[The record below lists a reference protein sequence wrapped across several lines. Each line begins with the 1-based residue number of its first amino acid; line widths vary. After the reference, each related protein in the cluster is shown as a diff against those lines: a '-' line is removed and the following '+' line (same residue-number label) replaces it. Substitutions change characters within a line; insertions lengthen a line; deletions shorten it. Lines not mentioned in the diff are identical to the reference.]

1 MDNNKRLK
9 GHLTAFITIFI
20 WGTTYISTK
29 VLLQNFEPVEI
40 LFFRFVIGYLT
51 LWVICPKLLRIERE
65 HELYFVF
72 AGLFGITFYYLL
84 ENIALV
90 YTQATNVGVIISI
103 APFFTAI
110 LAHFFIH
117 GERLNRYFFIGFITA
132 IIGICLI
139 SYNGSTSFCLNPLGD
154 ILAVSAAFVWALYSI
169 LTRKISEFGYPA
181 VQSTR
186 RTFLYGL
193 LFMVPAL
200 FLFGYEPDYFKLAQP
215 IVLGNVLFLGLGA
228 SALCFV
234 AWNLAVRLLGAVKTS
249 IYIYMVPVITVT
261 TSVLILSEKINL
273 ISIIGILF
281 TLTGLFLSYKK
292 L

>member
-1 MDNNKRLK
+1 MEDKKKIK

-29 VLLQNFEPVEI
+29 VLLQYFEPVEI
-40 LFFRFVIGYLT
+40 LFIRFIMGYLT
-51 LWVICPKLLRIERE
+51 LWLVCPKLMKSKKE
-65 HELYFVF
+65 HEIYFMF
-72 AGLFGITFYYLL
+72 AGITGITFYYLL

-110 LAHFFIH
+110 LSHFFC
-117 GERLNRYFFIGFITA
+117 GEKLNRYFFIGFLTA
-132 IIGICLI
+132 IMGICLI
-139 SYNGSTSFCLNPLGD
+139 SYNGSTSFRLNPFGD
-154 ILAVSAAFVWALYSI
+154 ILAVLAAFIWALYSI
-169 LTRKISEFGYPA
+169 ITRKLSEFGYPT

-186 RTFLYGL
+186 KTFLYGL
-193 LFMVPAL
+193 IFMLPAL
-200 FLFGYEPDYFKLAQP
+200 YLLGYHPDYNKLYRP
-215 IVLGNVLFLGLGA
+215 IVLWNILFLGLGA

-234 AWNLAVRLLGAVKTS
+234 TWNLAVRLLGAVKTS
-249 IYIYMVPVITVT
+249 VYIYMVPVITVT

-273 ISIIGILF
+273 ISVCGILL
-281 TLTGLFLSYKK
+281 TLVGLFLSYKK

>member
-1 MDNNKRLK
+1 MNDNKRLR
-9 GHLTAFITIFI
+9 GHLTAFITIVI

-29 VLLQNFEPVEI
+29 VLLQNYEPVEI
-40 LFFRFVIGYLT
+40 LFFRFVLGYLT
-51 LWVICPKLLRIERE
+51 LWVICPKFLRIERK
-65 HELYFVF
+65 HEIYFVL
-72 AGLFGITFYYLL
+72 AGLSGITFYYLL

-110 LAHFFIH
+110 LAHMFLNE
-117 GERLNRYFFIGFITA
+117 ERLNRYFFIGFIMA
-132 IIGICLI
+132 IIGICFI
-139 SYNGSTSFCLNPLGD
+139 SYNGSAAFHLNPLGD
-154 ILAVSAAFVWALYSI
+154 ILAVSAALVWAIYSI

-193 LFMVPAL
+193 IFMVPAL
-200 FLFGYEPDYFKLAQP
+200 FLLGYHPDYFKLMQP

-234 AWNLAVRLLGAVKTS
+234 TWNLAVRLLGAVKTS
-249 IYIYMVPVITVT
+249 TYIYMVPVITVT
-261 TSVLILSEKINL
+261 TSVIILSEKINL
-273 ISIIGILF
+273 ISVIGILF
-281 TLTGLFLSYKK
+281 TFTGLFLSNRE

>member
-1 MDNNKRLK
+1 MNDNKRLR
-9 GHLTAFITIFI
+9 GHLIAFITIFI

-29 VLLQNFEPVEI
+29 VLLQNYEPVEI
-40 LFFRFVIGYLT
+40 LFFRFVIGFLT
-51 LWVICPKLLRIERE
+51 LWVICPKLLHIERK
-65 HELYFVF
+65 HEIYFMF
-72 AGLFGITFYYLL
+72 AGLSGITFYYLL

-110 LAHFFIH
+110 LAHIFLNE
-117 GERLNRYFFIGFITA
+117 ERLNRYFFIGFITA
-132 IIGICLI
+132 IIGICFI
-139 SYNGSTSFCLNPLGD
+139 SYSGSAAFRLNPLGD

-169 LTRKISEFGYPA
+169 LTRKISEFGYPT

-193 LFMVPAL
+193 IFMVPAL
-200 FLFGYEPDYFKLAQP
+200 FLFGYHPDYSKLTQP

-234 AWNLAVRLLGAVKTS
+234 TWNLAVRLLGAVKTS

-261 TSVLILSEKINL
+261 SSVFILHEKINL
-273 ISIIGILF
+273 LSVIGILF
-281 TLTGLFLSYKK
+281 TLTGLFLSNKN
-292 L
+292 